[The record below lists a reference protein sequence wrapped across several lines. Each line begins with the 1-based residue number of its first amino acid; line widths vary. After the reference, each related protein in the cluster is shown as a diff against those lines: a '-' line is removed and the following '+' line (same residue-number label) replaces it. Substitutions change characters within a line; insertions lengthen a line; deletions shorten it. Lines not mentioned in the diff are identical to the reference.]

1 MPVSTRRK
9 PRRSSAA
16 ARSINARTALKP
28 HQRNITTYLS
38 QYCPSQTGV
47 ILYHYMGTG
56 KSFCST
62 SIAINWGKPIVL
74 LAPQML
80 LGQWKNDYIDR
91 YAATRPPVT
100 KMVSYETVWALLD
113 KHDVAT
119 PEGRAW
125 YAKHT
130 LMMDECHNIADWM
143 NRRVDVN
150 KRGKYM
156 KSLMAFGHRVLLTGT
171 PMYWG
176 PRDLAFQVNI
186 AAGKPVMPV
195 DAAAFEREYFLTNY
209 YKSALF
215 GWFEPIHNFNQALI
229 GTMQGL
235 IARTTQFSMQIG
247 LGSVYFALAHDNTS
261 QMKKVFNTMMH
272 TLRHFQAAQSAMLQS
287 GESAYFAAFN
297 VPISALTKIGTKP
310 FQAEYR
316 KLARAVKKHQD
327 TEIDEKLNLNALDA
341 FWKYRLI
348 SDADYF
354 VFINK
359 FIEDSKTDKK
369 RASQFGKPKPPKPGP
384 NATDI
389 ELTDYHRDCL
399 LAIYYKDKRTM
410 REYKRLTDVLSTEAS
425 KKVKSKET
433 AKAFLALRKKVYADG
448 GKEHVDF
455 YVRAFMWNVKRQVQV
470 LIWELQYVVM
480 IACISLVLWTSA
492 RMYTE
497 KSELRYINTA
507 YFEKKVAPHIS
518 YYKPDGVGDRSQAQR
533 EQGWLQWLR
542 RPLSRKQG
550 RAASAAA
557 SRRSS
562 AAEDRTFPTVIEKEA
577 RAPYTAHQTDIFI
590 KYTMG
595 KMDYH
600 DYAALQLIESP
611 TDNPELASFDQTLQ
625 ANFELYGC
633 YIGSICKFKADA
645 RAKLHPH
652 ARQHLTFD
660 KKSNVWTLAKG
671 STFAEVAP
679 KFDAVVAN
687 IQRHGGRHCVYSNY
701 AFAAKSMCAHLVA
714 TFGAENVRFVANDAT
729 SEDHKAILEGWYY
742 RGGALKD
749 APPKVLLLDTRYTE
763 GLSVLMTDAM
773 HILDPCQSL
782 AKEEQLKARVAR
794 LNSHRKGDTL
804 HLYEYMAY
812 CPMFKKAMT
821 SVMKWMQLSREHLYF
836 SMPTNYSQNLTPE
849 YLVKRRL
856 QNMDKLTQKLTTK
869 LQTTSVER
877 YMPDLATVAKE
888 GAKAKWTKK
897 MPAWCGEQVACAVST
912 PGNQREWDAA
922 GACHFGAA

>member
-1 MPVSTRRK
+1 MPVTTRK
-9 PRRSSAA
+9 RRSSVAA
-16 ARSINARTALKP
+16 TKKINVCAALKP

-38 QYCPSQTGV
+38 QYCPNQTGI

-62 SIAINWGKPIVL
+62 SIAINWGKPIVI

-80 LGQWKNDYIDR
+80 LGQWKNDYVDM
-91 YAATRPPVT
+91 YASTCPPVT

-119 PEGRAW
+119 SEGRAW

-143 NRRVDVN
+143 NNHIDVN

-209 YKSALF
+209 FKAALF
-215 GWFEPIHNFNQALI
+215 GWVKPVHNF
-229 GTMQGL
+229 
-235 IARTTQFSMQIG
+235 
-247 LGSVYFALAHDNTS
+247 
-261 QMKKVFNTMMH
+261 
-272 TLRHFQAAQSAMLQS
+272 LQS
-287 GESAYFAAFN
+287 IIGAMQSLSMRVSMFAIQMGLASLYMTITRHNKSGNKRNLVDTGMFGIRVVQHTQATLQRLAEGSYFYATNRPLSYVTRAVTKDFAEEYTSIAKKIGDLQDVEVDETLDYNAYNAFIKNQPINESDYFSLFN
-297 VPISALTKIGTKP
+297 KLVQDTKTISALN
-310 FQAEYR
+310 
-316 KLARAVKKHQD
+316 VKD
-327 TEIDEKLNLNALDA
+327 I
-341 FWKYRLI
+341 
-348 SDADYF
+348 
-354 VFINK
+354 
-359 FIEDSKTDKK
+359 
-369 RASQFGKPKPPKPGP
+369 PKPPTD
-384 NATDI
+384 ATKEDI
-389 ELTDYHRDCL
+389 ANYHRDSL
-399 LAIYYKDKRTM
+399 IAIARKDKETVTKYNKLKYAL
-410 REYKRLTDVLSTEAS
+410 ETEARKDFHS
-425 KKVKSKET
+425 KATK
-433 AKAFLALRKKVYADG
+433 KAFVRLRDTLYSDG
-448 GKEHVDF
+448 GKEHVD
-455 YVRAFMWNVKRQVQV
+455 YYTQQCVNGIKRQLQV
-470 LIWELQYVVM
+470 TIWNIQYCAIV
-480 IACISLVLWTSA
+480 ACISVFLWLSTKISTDMEA
-492 RMYTE
+492 
-497 KSELRYINTA
+497 LRYLNTA
-507 YFEKKVAPHIS
+507 YFEKQVSPYIS
-518 YYKPDGVGDRSQAQR
+518 YYKPDGVGNNSQAQR
-533 EQGWLQWLR
+533 EQSWLQWLR
-542 RPLSRKQG
+542 RPLSHKQ
-550 RAASAAA
+550 RRTSSK

-562 AAEDRTFPTVIEKEA
+562 STVDERTFPIVVEKVV

-600 DYAALQLIESP
+600 DYAALQIIDSP

-625 ANFELYGC
+625 QNFELYGC
-633 YIGSICKFKADA
+633 YIGSICKFKSDT

-660 KKSNVWTLAKG
+660 KKHYVWKLAKG
-671 STFAEVAP
+671 SAFTEVPP
-679 KFDAVVAN
+679 KFHTVVEN
-687 IQRHGGRHCVYSNY
+687 IKCHGGRHCLYSNY
-701 AFAAKSMCAHLVA
+701 AFASKSLCAHLVE
-714 TFGAENVRFVANDAT
+714 TFGAENIRFITNDAT
-729 SEDHKAILEGWYY
+729 TKDNKAILEQWYY
-742 RGGALKD
+742 RGGSLKD
-749 APPKVLLLDTRYTE
+749 APPKLLLLDTRYTE

-782 AKEEQLKARVAR
+782 AKQEQLKARVAR

-812 CPMFKKAMT
+812 CPVFKKAMT
-821 SVMKWMQLSREHLYF
+821 SVTKWMQLSGEHMFF
-836 SMPTNYSQNLTPE
+836 SMPTNFSQNLTPE
-849 YLVKRRL
+849 YLVKGRL

-877 YMPDLATVAKE
+877 YMPDLATVSKE

-897 MPAWCGEQVACAVST
+897 MPAWCGNKVTCVVGT
-912 PGNQREWDAA
+912 PGNLSEWNAR
-922 GACHFGAA
+922 GACHFGSA